1 MSAKSHLRLHAK
13 RWQQAVCSEQ
23 TKQLTNKLR
32 EFDAVIMMVEG
43 PPLALFRRSQQTAP
57 RCFLGDWKVL
67 NGWGKGV
74 VTRQVRIEKMNEN
87 EPLMKCRENA
97 PSVKTYGSLYVGI
110 NIAGNLITGCMAGVT
125 KEA

>member
-1 MSAKSHLRLHAK
+1 MRQLCALNKQR
-13 RWQQAVCSEQ
+13 
-23 TKQLTNKLR
+23 QLTNKLK

-97 PSVKTYGSLYVGI
+97 PSVKTYGRCHMGI
-110 NIAGNLITGCMAGVT
+110 NTADYLITGCMAGVT

>member
-1 MSAKSHLRLHAK
+1 
-13 RWQQAVCSEQ
+13 
-23 TKQLTNKLR
+23 
-32 EFDAVIMMVEG
+32 MVEG

-57 RCFLGDWKVL
+57 RCFPGDLKVL

-74 VTRQVRIEKMNEN
+74 IKCQVRIEKMNEN

-97 PSVKTYGSLYVGI
+97 QPVKTYGGLYMGRSTAV
-110 NIAGNLITGCMAGVT
+110 NLITGCMTGVT